1 MWNKRELKND
11 KGMKDY
17 QKWSRHFEK
26 KSRNVML
33 KLEKQYLGYN
43 NKIGTFEER
52 NREWGDRAEEM
63 QSGKERWDGTHGRD

>member
-1 MWNKRELKND
+1 
-11 KGMKDY
+11 
-17 QKWSRHFEK
+17 
-26 KSRNVML
+26 ML

-63 QSGKERWDGTHGRD
+63 QSGKER